1 MAAAK
6 EEVGRPGGVDGAGGG
21 RWTGGG
27 RCWRAALA
35 VYDGL
40 TAVAVAAVLAPSE
53 LVLRWLGRA
62 APGDLAERLGRGEP
76 LARGDGGRRL
86 LVHAVSVGE
95 MRAATVL
102 VLALVEADPRVEVI
116 LSAGN
121 RDGRAAALRFA
132 ASCGQV
138 RAVRLLPWD
147 RRAAMRRWIGRLRPD
162 AVAVVETEIWPGLF
176 VTCREMGIPLALVS
190 GRLRPRDVARYRLA
204 RGFFR
209 PVLRCA
215 DWLGVQG
222 ETDRRRFLR
231 IGAPPE
237 RLRVMGDL
245 KLGAA
250 APAARLGGDRGE
262 GYDIGAGRGTGR
274 GGEPSR
280 RDAGNG
286 GGCGSGTPPGEGL
299 AGEARGGEGITRD
312 AAGVVGAGHDVA
324 AADPWLG
331 WERAMGGERPLLVAG
346 STHGPEERWLLRAQ
360 AALQGEPR
368 PRLLLAPRR
377 PGRAAAVCRMARR
390 RGLRARLFSSGAGG
404 DWDVLVLDAM
414 GPLAALYRAGA
425 LAFVGGTLARRGG
438 HTPIEAAAAGLP
450 LLAGPHTA
458 HIAELA
464 GELERAGGLLRLRSE
479 RDLAPAWRALLADPE
494 RRRRIGEA
502 ARTVVAAGRAT
513 VAGYARALLAG
524 AAGEAAKQAARSR
537 RP

>member
-1 MAAAK
+1 MAAVNK
-6 EEVGRPGGVDGAGGG
+6 EVGWAGRVDGAAGRLAGGG
-21 RWTGGG
+21 RF
-27 RCWRAALA
+27 WRAALA
-35 VYDGL
+35 VYDGST
-40 TAVAVAAVLAPSE
+40 TAAVAAVLVPAE

-62 APGDLAERLGRGEP
+62 APGDLAERLGRGVP
-76 LARGDGGRRL
+76 LPRGGGGRRL

-95 MRAATVL
+95 MRAAAVL
-102 VLALVEADPRVEVI
+102 VLALAEADPRVEVI

-237 RLRVMGDL
+237 RLCVMGDL

-250 APAARLGGDRGE
+250 APAA
-262 GYDIGAGRGTGR
+262 GAGAAENRGK
-274 GGEPSR
+274 
-280 RDAGNG
+280 
-286 GGCGSGTPPGEGL
+286 
-299 AGEARGGEGITRD
+299 
-312 AAGVVGAGHDVA
+312 AGVAGAGDDVA
-324 AADPWLG
+324 AEDAWMG
-331 WERAMGGERPLLVAG
+331 WQRAMGGERPLLVAG

-360 AALQGEPR
+360 AGLQGEPR

-390 RGLRARLFSSGAGG
+390 LGLRARLFSSGVDC
-404 DWDVLVLDAM
+404 DWDVLVLDEM
-414 GPLAALYRAGA
+414 GPLATLYRAGA

-438 HTPIEAAAAGLP
+438 HTPIEAAAHGLP

-464 GELERAGGLLRLRSE
+464 GDLERAGGLLRLRSE
-479 RDLAPAWRALLADPE
+479 GDLAPAWRALLADPE
-494 RRRRIGEA
+494 RCRRMGEA
-502 ARTVVAAGRAT
+502 ARTVVAAGRVTA
-513 VAGYARALLAG
+513 AGYARELLAGTGAG